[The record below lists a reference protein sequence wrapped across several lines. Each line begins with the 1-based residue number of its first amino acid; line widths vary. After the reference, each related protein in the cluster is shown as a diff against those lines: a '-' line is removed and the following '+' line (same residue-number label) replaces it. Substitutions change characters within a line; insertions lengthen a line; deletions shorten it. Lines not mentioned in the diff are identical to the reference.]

1 MKGLFPVL
9 YRDYVMRTTSPL
21 WLFFDLVVPV
31 MYLLMFGVGFNSALG
46 LGIELEGRSLSYN
59 EFFLAGVIS
68 MACFGL
74 AMNQSYG
81 FFVDRDSGIFY
92 ETLTYPI
99 TRGEFLLGKIIFQ
112 CILAVIQT
120 ALSLA
125 AAAWILGVNIP
136 SSSLVYLGVGIL
148 IVTSGW
154 FFTFAS
160 LAFLMRRTD
169 TFNTVI
175 NVAYFVLM
183 FVSSMFYPIDRLPSA
198 FRVLS
203 YANPVTWHTDVFRWA
218 LTGVGSTESALVQA
232 AAFFIFSLIAFRVAL
247 WALSRAV
254 E

>member
-183 FVSSMFYPIDRLPSA
+183 FVSSMFYPLDSVPKWLKYVAYI
-198 FRVLS
+198 
-203 YANPVTWHTDVFRWA
+203 NPITWHTNILRYC
-218 LTGVGSTESALVQA
+218 TIGVGDSSVIFLEALGFTFFSIL
-232 AAFFIFSLIAFRVAL
+232 AFI
-247 WALSRAV
+247 LSV
-254 E
+254 KTLKNVV